1 MSSTP
6 CAFSECSEKE
16 LRLFAGDAE
25 ARSSFF
31 TRLEGLQAPV
41 ESGASASTDASGAA
55 SPEAAARAAVAR
67 AARELELALKA
78 YGKACEAPHEVTEA
92 TQEEAASQGLASSA
106 DAAKPPVVLV
116 GGAGGM
122 GRILQRL
129 FAADGREVRI
139 LEKDDWDRAEEILRG
154 AKLVVVSVPIDVT
167 TDVIARLGPML
178 DADAVLS
185 DVTSVKRAPVEAM
198 LAAHAGPVAG
208 LHPMF
213 GPDVASLERQVFVY
227 VPARNP
233 EASAWLEELLR
244 KEGASVVTTSAE
256 EHDRAMGIIQALRHF
271 TTYAYGV
278 FLAEL
283 HPDLRQIMAMSSPIY
298 RLELEMVG
306 RLFAQDPHLY
316 ADIIM
321 ANDDNARLIRAY
333 VESLAPELELVLR
346 GDRKAFIERFG
357 RARDY
362 FGTLAY
368 DFMKESGR
376 MLAAVQSERNGHSKA
391 RAAR

>member
-1 MSSTP
+1 MSSIP

-31 TRLEGLQAPV
+31 TCLEGLQAPV
-41 ESGASASTDASGAA
+41 DTDASGAA
-55 SPEAAARAAVAR
+55 APEAVARAAVAR

-78 YGKACEAPHEVTEA
+78 YGEACEAPHEAEALHEA
-92 TQEEAASQGLASSA
+92 TQEEAQSADLASSI

-139 LEKDDWDRAEEILRG
+139 LEKDDWDRADDILRG

-283 HPDLRQIMAMSSPIY
+283 HPDLSQIMAMSSPIY

-346 GDRKAFIERFG
+346 GDRKAFVERFG

>member
-1 MSSTP
+1 MSSIP

-41 ESGASASTDASGAA
+41 DTDAAGAA

-78 YGKACEAPHEVTEA
+78 YGEACEAPHEADALHEV
-92 TQEEAASQGLASSA
+92 TQEEAQSADLASSI

-139 LEKDDWDRAEEILRG
+139 LEKDDWDRAQDILRG

-283 HPDLRQIMAMSSPIY
+283 HPDLSQIMAMSSPIY

-346 GDRKAFIERFG
+346 GDRKAFVERFG

>member
-6 CAFSECSEKE
+6 CAFSNRSEKE

-31 TRLEGLQAPV
+31 TRLEGLQARLAPDV
-41 ESGASASTDASGAA
+41 TEAIDAV

-67 AARELELALKA
+67 AARELERALRA
-78 YGKACEAPHEVTEA
+78 YGEVCEDTHEAIHEEAPSPETV
-92 TQEEAASQGLASSA
+92 SSA
-106 DAAKPPVVLV
+106 NEAKAPVVLV

-139 LEKDDWDRAEEILRG
+139 LEKDDWDRADEILRG

-213 GPDVASLERQVFVY
+213 GPDVTSLERQVFVY
-227 VPARNP
+227 VPARDP
-233 EASAWLEELLR
+233 EASAWLETLLR
-244 KEGASVVTTSAE
+244 REGASVVTTSAE

-321 ANDDNARLIRAY
+321 ANDENARLIRAY

-346 GDRKAFIERFG
+346 GDRDAFVEHFG

-376 MLAAVQSERNGHSKA
+376 MLAAVQSERNGHSNARKA
-391 RAAR
+391 Q

>member
-25 ARSSFF
+25 ARSNFF
-31 TRLEGLQAPV
+31 TRLESLQAPV
-41 ESGASASTDASGAA
+41 DAA

-78 YGKACEAPHEVTEA
+78 YGEACEAPHEVTEA
-92 TQEEAASQGLASSA
+92 TQDEATSQGLASSA

-129 FAADGREVRI
+129 FTADGREVRI

-167 TDVIARLGPML
+167 TDVIARLGPMM

-244 KEGASVVTTSAE
+244 KEGASVVTTSVD
-256 EHDRAMGIIQALRHF
+256 EHDHAMGIIQALRHF

-283 HPDLRQIMAMSSPIY
+283 HPDLSQIMAMSSPIY

>member
-6 CAFSECSEKE
+6 CAFSECLEKE

-25 ARSSFF
+25 ARSNFF

-41 ESGASASTDASGAA
+41 DTDASGAA

-78 YGKACEAPHEVTEA
+78 YGKACESPHEARHEA
-92 TQEEAASQGLASSA
+92 TQEEVPSADLASSI

-139 LEKDDWDRAEEILRG
+139 LEKDDWDRAQDILRG

>member
-1 MSSTP
+1 M
-6 CAFSECSEKE
+6 
-16 LRLFAGDAE
+16 
-25 ARSSFF
+25 
-31 TRLEGLQAPV
+31 
-41 ESGASASTDASGAA
+41 
-55 SPEAAARAAVAR
+55 
-67 AARELELALKA
+67 KA
-78 YGKACEAPHEVTEA
+78 YGEACEAPHEAEA
-92 TQEEAASQGLASSA
+92 LHEVTQEEARSADLASSI

-139 LEKDDWDRAEEILRG
+139 LEKDDWDRAQDILRG

-346 GDRKAFIERFG
+346 GDRKAFVERFG

>member
-1 MSSTP
+1 MSSIP

-41 ESGASASTDASGAA
+41 DTDASGAA

-78 YGKACEAPHEVTEA
+78 YGEACEAPHEAEA
-92 TQEEAASQGLASSA
+92 LHEVTQEEARSADLASSI

-139 LEKDDWDRAEEILRG
+139 LEKDDWDRAQDILRG

-178 DADAVLS
+178 EADAVLS

-283 HPDLRQIMAMSSPIY
+283 HPDLSQIMAMSSPIY

-321 ANDDNARLIRAY
+321 ANDDNAHLIRAY

-346 GDRKAFIERFG
+346 GDRKAFVERFG

>member
-6 CAFSECSEKE
+6 CAFSECSDKE

-25 ARSSFF
+25 ARSNFF
-31 TRLEGLQAPV
+31 TRLESLQAPV
-41 ESGASASTDASGAA
+41 DAA

-78 YGKACEAPHEVTEA
+78 YGEACEAPHEVTEA
-92 TQEEAASQGLASSA
+92 TQDEATSQGLASSA
-106 DAAKPPVVLV
+106 TPRNRPSSSWAVRAAW
-116 GGAGGM
+116 GGFCSASLPRTGAKCA
-122 GRILQRL
+122 
-129 FAADGREVRI
+129 FS
-139 LEKDDWDRAEEILRG
+139 KNDDWDRAEEILRG

-167 TDVIARLGPML
+167 TDVIARLGPMM

-283 HPDLRQIMAMSSPIY
+283 HPDLSQIMAMSSPIY

-321 ANDDNARLIRAY
+321 ANDENARLIRAY

-346 GDRKAFIERFG
+346 GDRQAFVERFAV
-357 RARDY
+357 RA
-362 FGTLAY
+362 TT
-368 DFMKESGR
+368 
-376 MLAAVQSERNGHSKA
+376 SERS
-391 RAAR
+391 RTTS

>member
-25 ARSSFF
+25 ARSNFF
-31 TRLEGLQAPV
+31 TRLDGLQAPV
-41 ESGASASTDASGAA
+41 DAT

-78 YGKACEAPHEVTEA
+78 YGEACEAPHEADALHEV
-92 TQEEAASQGLASSA
+92 TQEEAQSADLASSI

-129 FAADGREVRI
+129 FAVDGREVRI
-139 LEKDDWDRAEEILRG
+139 LEKDDWDRAQDILRG